1 MLWDQHR
8 ERWAVGDAVVRRIT
22 YCKFRE
28 LTAGMTDEDM
38 ARIGRLNAKRMS
50 GATLTQEETDTL
62 TEIASRWPIDGLRG
76 ACFIPPVSAEGCR
89 VKLAQMA
96 RKDSERLEEILDDCI
111 TPSID
116 EKDVTDPLALALVR
130 TGGLG
135 IDIADMTVGQGYA
148 VAAMLTPGGQ

>member
-8 ERWAVGDAVVRRIT
+8 ERWAVGDAIVRRIT
-22 YCKFRE
+22 YTKFRE

-50 GATLTQEETDTL
+50 GAQLSAEETDAL
-62 TEIASRWPIDGLRG
+62 AEIAGRWPIDALRG
-76 ACFIPPVSAEGCR
+76 ACFVPPVSAEGAR
-89 VKLAQMA
+89 EIIAQMP
-96 RKDSERLEEILDDCI
+96 RKDSERLEDILDDCI

-116 EKDVTDPLALALVR
+116 EKDIRDPLALALVH

-148 VAAMLTPGGQ
+148 IAAMLSGGQ

>member
-8 ERWAVGDAVVRRIT
+8 DRWAVGDVTVRRIT

-28 LTAGMTDEDM
+28 LTAGAVTEEELG
-38 ARIGRLNAKRMS
+38 RIGYLTTKRQS
-50 GATLTQEETDTL
+50 GATLSPEETEEL

-89 VKLAQMA
+89 DKLAQMA
-96 RKDSERLEEILDDCI
+96 RKDSERLEEILDACI
-111 TPSID
+111 TPDIPK
-116 EKDVTDPLALALVR
+116 EDVTDPLALALVR

-135 IDIADMTVGQGYA
+135 IDAADLTVGQGFA
-148 VAAMLTPGGQ
+148 IAAMLTGGE

>member
-8 ERWAVGDAVVRRIT
+8 ERWTIGGTTIRRIT

-50 GATLTQEETDTL
+50 GAQLSAEETDTL
-62 TEIASRWPIDGLRG
+62 AEIAGRWPIDALRG
-76 ACFIPPVSAEGCR
+76 ACFIPPVSAEGAR
-89 VKLAQMA
+89 EIIAQMP
-96 RKDSERLEEILDDCI
+96 RKDSERLEELLDDCI
-111 TPSID
+111 TPSIEESD
-116 EKDVTDPLALALVR
+116 ISDPLALALVR